1 MLTTRPADEP
11 AMGQR
16 AADQT
21 NRPTVRTFTVEAVEL
36 PVGDVR
42 PVSGAWTVAV
52 VAGVFAAV
60 LVFWGRVLYSD
71 AYTDLSAGRLIARS
85 GLPSHD
91 SLTVAANGGR
101 WIDEQWLAHLIYY
114 GAWRVGGYALMGAT
128 SALLV
133 AAAFGLL
140 FRLMVRRGATPVF
153 AFGCAGLAFAVSD
166 LNLETRPQSF
176 SYPLFVLLL
185 TLLCAE
191 QRSPRFGRRL
201 LLAWPLLVLWG
212 NLHGSVLLGI
222 AACGAFAF
230 VRGASAARSGDAAE
244 VARYL
249 GWLAVAVMSAVVT
262 PYGTGIL
269 GYYPSVLGNP
279 NLRYIGEWQHASLGG
294 PSVPFLVLLLGT
306 ACYAAFGWRRGVRP
320 DPFLA
325 CLAAALTLM
334 GLQAIRYQVWF
345 ALIAALLVSDL
356 STRVGRRTAPIAQT
370 SRYLPHFA
378 AAVACFGALVAA
390 TITAT
395 TPAQI
400 FEAETPPAALRATAQ
415 AAQTTHGAILTD
427 DLTGSALPWLYP
439 QLAGRVAFDS
449 RTEIFPAKPFQQ
461 LVRFLTL
468 SPRWQ
473 AALNGYDEI
482 SVTCLMGH
490 PKLCQTVPQL
500 PGWRV
505 VYATD
510 SAVVS
515 VRQ

>member
-1 MLTTRPADEP
+1 MLAARAADEP

-21 NRPTVRTFTVEAVEL
+21 TRPTVRTFTVEAVES
-36 PVGDVR
+36 PVKDVQ
-42 PVSGAWTVAV
+42 PVSTAWTVAV

-60 LVFWGRVLYSD
+60 VVFWGRVLYSD
-71 AYTDLSAGRLIARS
+71 TYTALSAGRLIARS

-91 SLTVAANGGR
+91 SLTVAAHGSR

-114 GAWRVGGYALMGAT
+114 GAWRLGGYALVGAT

-133 AAAFGLL
+133 AVAFGLL
-140 FRLMVRRGATPVF
+140 FRLMIRRGVTPVF
-153 AFGCAGLAFAVSD
+153 AFGCVGLAFAVSD

-191 QRSPRFGRRL
+191 QRNPRFGRRL
-201 LLAWPLLVLWG
+201 LFAWPLLVIWG

-222 AACGAFAF
+222 AACGAFAC
-230 VRGASAARSGDAAE
+230 VRAVPAARRGDALE

-249 GWLAVAVMSAVVT
+249 GWLAVGILSALIT

-269 GYYPSVLGNP
+269 GYYPSLLGNP

-294 PSVPFLVLLLGT
+294 PSVPFFVLLLGT
-306 ACYAAFGWRRGVRP
+306 ASYAVFAWRREVLP

-345 ALIAALLVSDL
+345 ALIAVLLVGDL
-356 STRVGRRTAPIAQT
+356 STRVGRRAAPTTAS
-370 SRYLPHFA
+370 SRFLPRFA
-378 AAVACFGALVAA
+378 AAVACLAALVAA

-395 TPAQI
+395 TPAQV
-400 FEAETPPAALRATAQ
+400 FEDETPPAALRATAQ

-449 RTEIFPAKPFQQ
+449 RTEIFPAKPFKQ

-468 SPRWQ
+468 SPHWQ
-473 AALNGYDEI
+473 SALSGYDEI

-490 PKLCQTVPQL
+490 PKLCQTIPDL

>member
-1 MLTTRPADEP
+1 M
-11 AMGQR
+11 
-16 AADQT
+16 
-21 NRPTVRTFTVEAVEL
+21 
-36 PVGDVR
+36 PVGDVQ
-42 PVSGAWTVAV
+42 PVSTAWTVAV

-71 AYTDLSAGRLIARS
+71 TYTALSAGRLIARS

-114 GAWRVGGYALMGAT
+114 GAWRVGGYALMGAV

-140 FRLMVRRGATPVF
+140 FRLMVRRGASPVF
-153 AFGCAGLAFAVSD
+153 AFGCVGLAFAVSD

-191 QRSPRFGRRL
+191 QRSPRFRRRL
-201 LLAWPLLVLWG
+201 LFAWPLLVLWG

-230 VRGASAARSGDAAE
+230 VRGISAARRGDALE

-249 GWLAVAVMSAVVT
+249 GWLAVGVMSALVT

-269 GYYPSVLGNP
+269 GYYPSLLGNP

-294 PSVPFLVLLLGT
+294 PSIPFLVLLVGT
-306 ACYAAFGWRRGVRP
+306 ASYAAFAWRRGARP

-356 STRVGRRTAPIAQT
+356 STRVRRRSAPTTRRADFCLASLPRSPAWVPWRRPRSLPQRRPRYSREKRPLLRFEQPRRPLKRHTVRSSPTISRDRRFPGFTRNSPGEWPLTRGRRSFPR
-370 SRYLPHFA
+370 SRLNSS
-378 AAVACFGALVAA
+378 
-390 TITAT
+390 
-395 TPAQI
+395 
-400 FEAETPPAALRATAQ
+400 
-415 AAQTTHGAILTD
+415 
-427 DLTGSALPWLYP
+427 SA
-439 QLAGRVAFDS
+439 S
-449 RTEIFPAKPFQQ
+449 
-461 LVRFLTL
+461 
-468 SPRWQ
+468 SP
-473 AALNGYDEI
+473 
-482 SVTCLMGH
+482 
-490 PKLCQTVPQL
+490 
-500 PGWRV
+500 
-505 VYATD
+505 
-510 SAVVS
+510 
-515 VRQ
+515 

>member
-1 MLTTRPADEP
+1 
-11 AMGQR
+11 MGQR

-21 NRPTVRTFTVEAVEL
+21 NRPTVRMFTVEAVEM
-36 PVGDVR
+36 PVGDVQ
-42 PVSGAWTVAV
+42 PVSTAWTVAV

-71 AYTDLSAGRLIARS
+71 TYTALSAGRLIARS

-91 SLTVAANGGR
+91 SLTVAAHGGR

-114 GAWRVGGYALMGAT
+114 GAWWAGGYALMGAV

-133 AAAFGLL
+133 AVAFGLL
-140 FRLMVRRGATPVF
+140 FRLMVRRGASPVF
-153 AFGCAGLAFAVSD
+153 AFGCVGLAFAVSD

-201 LLAWPLLVLWG
+201 LFAWPLLVLWG

-230 VRGASAARSGDAAE
+230 VRGVAAARRGDALE

-249 GWLAVAVMSAVVT
+249 GWLAVGVMSALVT

-269 GYYPSVLGNP
+269 DYYPSLLGNP

-294 PSVPFLVLLLGT
+294 PSIPFLVLLLGT
-306 ACYAAFGWRRGVRP
+306 AFYAAFAWRRGARP

-356 STRVGRRTAPIAQT
+356 STRVGRRSPPT
-370 SRYLPHFA
+370 SVSSRFLPRFA
-378 AAVACFGALVAA
+378 AAVACLGALAAA

-395 TPAQI
+395 TPAQV
-400 FEAETPPAALRATAQ
+400 FEGETPPAALRATAQ

-449 RTEIFPAKPFQQ
+449 RTEIFPAKPFEQ
-461 LVRFLTL
+461 LVRFLTM
-468 SPRWQ
+468 SPHWQ
-473 AALNGYDEI
+473 ATLHGYNEI

-490 PKLCQTVPQL
+490 PKLCQTIPEL

-515 VRQ
+515 FGSRPRCS